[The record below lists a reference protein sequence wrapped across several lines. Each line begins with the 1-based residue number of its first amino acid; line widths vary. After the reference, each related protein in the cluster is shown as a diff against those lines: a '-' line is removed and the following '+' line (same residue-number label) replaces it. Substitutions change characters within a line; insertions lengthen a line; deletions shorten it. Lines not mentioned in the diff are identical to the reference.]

1 MDKLMI
7 LDLKDYTNDMPV
19 CEKYA
24 VRAIIKKDDKLA
36 MQLSNNGEYKI
47 PGGSV
52 EQGETYKDALI
63 REVRE
68 ETGMTIIVD
77 SIAEIG
83 EIEEIRED
91 NFRRGQKYICHSF
104 YYTCSVE
111 NTITQTNMTENELQK
126 GYHLVWATSEEI
138 YTNNIKLQNEQWTI
152 RDTKFIKLLMDGK
165 VVQI

>member
-7 LDLKDYTNDMPV
+7 LDLKDYTNDMSV
-19 CEKYA
+19 YEKYA
-24 VRAIIKKDDKLA
+24 VRAIIKKNDKLA
-36 MQLSNNGEYKI
+36 MQLSNAGEYKI

-68 ETGMTIIVD
+68 ETGMIVIGD
-77 SIAEIG
+77 SITEIG

-91 NFRRGQKYICHSF
+91 VFQRGQKYICHSF
-104 YYTCSVE
+104 YYICSVE

-126 GYHLVWATSEEI
+126 GYHLVWATAEEI
-138 YTNNIKLQNEQWTI
+138 YANNIKFQSEHWKN
-152 RDTKFIKLLMDGK
+152 RDTKFIKLLIDRK
-165 VVQI
+165 VV